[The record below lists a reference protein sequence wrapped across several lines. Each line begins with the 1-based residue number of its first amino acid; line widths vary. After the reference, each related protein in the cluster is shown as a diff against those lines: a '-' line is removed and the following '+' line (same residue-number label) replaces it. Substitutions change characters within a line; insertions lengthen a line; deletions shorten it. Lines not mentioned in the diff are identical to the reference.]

1 MSSLSQTL
9 SQVVR
14 ATRPQAGTVAS
25 GAGLPT
31 YLVLTIVVLISVFPF
46 YWILLSSTH
55 TNAEMNAA
63 TPPFLP
69 GSRLLNN
76 VRAAGAQ
83 ADIPKALL
91 NSLIVATVI
100 SISVV
105 LTSTLAGFA
114 LAKLKMRGRNELLAA
129 IVATIMIPTQL
140 GIIPLF
146 IVMARLHLVGSLAAV
161 MLPGLVAA
169 FGVFLMRQYLV
180 NALPFDLVEAAWVDG
195 ARTYRIFLSIVLPI
209 ARPAMAVLAMLTF
222 MTAWNDFFWPFIVL
236 NPTNPTVQVAIAE
249 LGQGYVHAQSVILAG
264 TFVCTLPV
272 VLVFLVLGKQIV
284 GGLMQ
289 GAVKG

>member
-14 ATRPQAGTVAS
+14 ATRPQAGAVAS

-69 GSRLLNN
+69 GSSLLNN

-114 LAKLKMRGRNELLAA
+114 LAKLKMRGRNVLLAA

-249 LGQGYVHAQSVILAG
+249 LGQGYVHDQSVILAG